1 MKSEK
6 LPGSQPFSQDGDRIN
21 SSQTTGPQI
30 AINLETCSMSG
41 DEPED
46 RDDEEVDR
54 DEDDSF
60 YDKNSIAEF
69 EMLEKEC
76 FQEEGAPN

>member
-1 MKSEK
+1 
-6 LPGSQPFSQDGDRIN
+6 
-21 SSQTTGPQI
+21 
-30 AINLETCSMSG
+30 MSG